1 MEFSF
6 SPHENQFRDKV
17 QTWLAENKPRE
28 ARPDDGIPMREFDL
42 AWQQRKYEGGWA
54 GIAWPKEYGGQGL
67 SLIEQMIWYE
77 ECARARAPLDG
88 CLSVAV
94 NHAGPTIMSAGT
106 EEQKAFYLPSILRGD
121 LIWCQ
126 GFSEPGAGSDLAG
139 LRLKATIDGD
149 HLVLNGQKI
158 WTSHAH
164 LATYQET
171 LVRTGP
177 TTPKHK
183 GITWL
188 IVDMRA
194 PGIRIRPIRTM
205 ANNYHFCEVFYDN
218 VRVPLSNVVGQ
229 IDDGWRV
236 AMATLSFERGALS
249 VGRAAELRY
258 ILEKLID
265 LARERTGPD
274 GRKPAI
280 DDDDIRV
287 RLATLRAEIAAL
299 QAMNYETLSR
309 NQVGSA
315 PGAEASMDFLYCGDL
330 LQRARLLALDI
341 LGADALELS
350 GDAGE
355 WTTPYLNDR
364 YYLIAGGS
372 AEIRRNIIAE
382 RVLGLPRSS

>member
-1 MEFSF
+1 M
-6 SPHENQFRDKV
+6 
-17 QTWLAENKPRE
+17 AE
-28 ARPDDGIPMREFDL
+28 
-42 AWQQRKYEGGWA
+42 
-54 GIAWPKEYGGQGL
+54 
-67 SLIEQMIWYE
+67 
-77 ECARARAPLDG
+77 
-88 CLSVAV
+88 
-94 NHAGPTIMSAGT
+94 GT
-106 EEQKAFYLPSILRGD
+106 EEQKSFYLPPILRGD
-121 LIWCQ
+121 LVWCQ

-164 LATYQET
+164 LATFQET

-177 TTPKHK
+177 TLPKHK

-188 IVDMRA
+188 IVDMRT

-205 ANNYHFCEVFYDN
+205 ANNFHFCEVFYDN

-229 IDDGWRV
+229 VDDGWRV
-236 AMATLSFERGALS
+236 GMATLSFERGALS

-258 ILEKLID
+258 VLEKLID

-274 GRKPAI
+274 GRKRAI
-280 DDDDIRV
+280 EDDDIRV

-309 NQVGSA
+309 NRAGGA

-330 LQRARLLALDI
+330 LQKARLLALDI
-341 LGADALELS
+341 LGSDALELS
-350 GDAGE
+350 GESAE

-372 AEIRRNIIAE
+372 AEVRRNIIAE